1 MSDTTNTT
9 KTSEAST
16 HTPKFRGW
24 HLLKTRDFGFL
35 WSGQL
40 ISQIGDGFNK
50 VALLWFVYS
59 LTGSALKM
67 TVIGLLQTLPALV
80 LAPLIGVYLDRMQKK
95 KWLMVWI
102 DLARTVLVF
111 MIPVLYSMGELTLER
126 IYVLVFL
133 TAIASTTFGPALT
146 SAVPSIVPRSQLT
159 AANALMQGGANVA
172 ILIGPAMSGV
182 GIAVIGEQ
190 NVLFINAAMYLV
202 SALCLLPVRMR
213 PVAPVS
219 EQAIGSR
226 GVVSDMLVGFRFVF
240 LQERIVLFLMITVAL
255 FNLAWSGFLF
265 LLPVLAQH
273 VLDVGPLE
281 LGWLWSFLGVGM
293 LAASAWLA
301 YAKLGGLSNRLRMIS
316 GSMAVGGLAV
326 GSLRL
331 FGNAFLAA
339 PLVIIIGGC
348 IALVTPVVWAVLQEM
363 TPQHML
369 GRVFTTFSTGGM
381 FAAMAGMLGS
391 GWAVDNVGSG
401 ITLLGIG
408 LILLATALVASH
420 FSRLLQPS
428 VVVSQSS

>member
-1 MSDTTNTT
+1 MSGTT
-9 KTSEAST
+9 KISEAST
-16 HTPKFRGW
+16 DIPKFRGW

-40 ISQIGDGFNK
+40 ISQIGDGLNK

-67 TVIGLLQTLPALV
+67 TVIGLLQTLPALL
-80 LAPLIGVYLDRMQKK
+80 LAPLIGVYLDRMQK

-111 MIPVLYSMGELTLER
+111 MIPVLYSMGALTLER

-159 AANALMQGGANVA
+159 AANALMQGGVNVA

-190 NVLFINAAMYLV
+190 NVLFINAATYLV

-213 PVAPVS
+213 PVAPIS
-219 EQAIGSR
+219 EQTIGSQ

-240 LQERIVLFLMITVAL
+240 LQERTVLFLMITVAL

-265 LLPVLAQH
+265 LLPVVAQH

-281 LGWLWSFLGVGM
+281 LGWLWSFLGIGM

-301 YAKLGGLSNRLRMIS
+301 YVDQGGLGNRLRMIS

-326 GSLRL
+326 WSLRL

-348 IALVTPVVWAVLQEM
+348 IALVTPVVWAVLQET
-363 TPQHML
+363 TPHHML
-369 GRVFTTFSTGGM
+369 ARVFTTFSTGGM
-381 FAAMAGMLGS
+381 SAAMAGMLGS

-401 ITLLGIG
+401 MTLLGIG
-408 LILLATALVASH
+408 IILLATALVAAH